1 MSKFKNLVDQ
11 LRKKRLE
18 GVISV
23 DSAVEA
29 KVEPVVVEKPAEK
42 PVEKVAEEKPATETK
57 VNSAPKPKQTKKR
70 KGK

>member
-11 LRKKRLE
+11 LRQKRLE
-18 GVISV
+18 GVVSV
-23 DSAVEA
+23 DSVVEA
-29 KVEPVVVEKPAEK
+29 KVEKVEK
-42 PVEKVAEEKPATETK
+42 VVAEEKPVATETK